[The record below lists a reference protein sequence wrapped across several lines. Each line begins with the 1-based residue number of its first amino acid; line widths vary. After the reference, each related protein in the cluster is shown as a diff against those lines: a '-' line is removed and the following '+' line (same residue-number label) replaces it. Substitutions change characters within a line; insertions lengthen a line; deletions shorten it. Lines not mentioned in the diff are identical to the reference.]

1 MLHFDIVRT
10 QGLEGQVT
18 VDMATKPGTAQTTA
32 DVSLA
37 ELVPVQVGLVVVAMK
52 NDFKITF
59 LSKFNSRQPFCLK
72 LFYRVS
78 MDFGSSMIHCKCQT

>member
-37 ELVPVQVGLVVVAMK
+37 ELVPVQVGLVVVPMK
-52 NDFKITF
+52 NDFKNTF

-78 MDFGSSMIHCKCQT
+78 MDFGSSMIHCKCQI

>member
-37 ELVPVQVGLVVVAMK
+37 ELVPVQVGLVVVPMK
-52 NDFKITF
+52 NDFKNMFHSNFISQDSHF
-59 LSKFNSRQPFCLK
+59 
-72 LFYRVS
+72 V
-78 MDFGSSMIHCKCQT
+78 

>member
-37 ELVPVQVGLVVVAMK
+37 ELVPVQVGLVVVPMK
-52 NDFKITF
+52 NDF
-59 LSKFNSRQPFCLK
+59 
-72 LFYRVS
+72 
-78 MDFGSSMIHCKCQT
+78 